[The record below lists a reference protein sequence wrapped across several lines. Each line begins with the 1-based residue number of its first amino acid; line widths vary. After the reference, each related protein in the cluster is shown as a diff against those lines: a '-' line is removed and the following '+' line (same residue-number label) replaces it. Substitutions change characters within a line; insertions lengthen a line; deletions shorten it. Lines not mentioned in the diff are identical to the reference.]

1 MEILPTGHFPLG
13 QFRDD
18 KLLSGID
25 LEIDGD
31 VLHPEAVQTY
41 QRFIL
46 LRDKRRLVILF
57 WPFLEKCCAT

>member
-1 MEILPTGHFPLG
+1 MG

-57 WPFLEKCCAT
+57 WPFLEKCCAA